1 MPADP
6 AKILIV
12 DDEKLLAEGCRRLL
26 QLAGYDATAVFTP
39 EEGLRLAAD
48 RSFAIILVDY
58 QMPGMTG
65 LEFIAEARQI
75 QPAADLVLM
84 TGNASIDVAVEAMKR
99 GAQDY
104 LAKPF
109 EPDKLLEMVARLQQ
123 RRGSLGPKPASG
135 LLFTFNR
142 QPVQIIGASPV
153 MEELFALLLKAAPSE
168 STLLIEGESGTG
180 KELFARAL
188 HAFSRR
194 KNRPFIAMDTG
205 ALVESLFE
213 SELFGHV
220 KGSFT
225 GAIATKHGAFEL
237 ANGGTFFFD
246 EIGNI
251 SLNIQAK
258 LLRAIQEKEIRRIG
272 STQSIAVN
280 VRVIAATNRELRT
293 AVAAGEFREDLYYRL
308 SVIPIRLPSLRER
321 RDDIPLLLDHFIKKH
336 NLRRRHQPI
345 ERVSEAVRELFQRY
359 PWPGNIRELEN
370 VIERAAVIEEGREI
384 DLRSLPPHLQSWS
397 ASDRDG
403 EANDEGSLA
412 EMEKRHILHSLQ
424 KHDYNISRCAK
435 TLGIDRKTLYDKIR
449 KYQIQLP

>member
-1 MPADP
+1 MPAEP
-6 AKILIV
+6 ARILIV

-26 QLAGYDATAVFTP
+26 QIAGYEATAVFTP
-39 EEGLRLAAD
+39 EEGLRAAAAQP
-48 RSFAIILVDY
+48 FAIILVDY

-75 QPAADLVLM
+75 QPASDLVLM
-84 TGNASIDVAVEAMKR
+84 TGNASIDVAVAAMKM

-109 EPDKLLEMVARLQQ
+109 EPDKLLELVGRLQQ
-123 RRGSLGPKPASG
+123 RRGSLGPEAASG

-142 QPVQIIGASPV
+142 QPVHIIGASRV
-153 MEELFALLLKAAPSE
+153 MQDLFTLLLKAAPSE

-188 HAFSRR
+188 HTFSRR
-194 KNRPFIAMDTG
+194 KNKPFIAMDTG

-225 GAIATKHGAFEL
+225 GAVATKHGAFEL

-258 LLRAIQEKEIRRIG
+258 LLRAIQEKEIRRVG
-272 STQSIAVN
+272 STQSIPVN
-280 VRVIAATNRELRT
+280 ARVIAATNRDLR
-293 AVAAGEFREDLYYRL
+293 AAIDAGDFREDLYYRL
-308 SVIPIRLPSLRER
+308 SVIPIQLPPLRER
-321 RDDIPLLLDHFIKKH
+321 REDIPLLLDHFIKKH
-336 NLRRRHQPI
+336 NLRRRHQPV
-345 ERVSEAVRELFQRY
+345 ERVSDAVMELFERY

-370 VIERAAVIEEGREI
+370 VIERAAVVEESREI
-384 DLRSLPPHLQSWS
+384 SLNSLPPHLQSWS
-397 ASDRDG
+397 DGDRSG
-403 EANDEGSLA
+403 DENTGGSLA
-412 EMEKRHILHSLQ
+412 EMEKRHILHSL
-424 KHDYNISRCAK
+424 KRHDYNISRCARY
-435 TLGIDRKTLYDKIR
+435 LGIDRKTLYEKIR